1 MSSACGT
8 RPLNRNDRISFWNP
22 VSFSRSFDRLSVRL
36 LRFSKTMTRLSYIY
50 CLIDELQGI
59 RECLL
64 QVEENSPE
72 WKRFDRL
79 EDKLCAELA
88 DQMFGG

>member
-1 MSSACGT
+1 
-8 RPLNRNDRISFWNP
+8 
-22 VSFSRSFDRLSVRL
+22 
-36 LRFSKTMTRLSYIY
+36 MTRLSYIDF
-50 CLIDELQGI
+50 LNDELQVI

-64 QVEENSPE
+64 QAEDKSLEL
-72 WKRFDRL
+72 KRFDRL

>member
-1 MSSACGT
+1 
-8 RPLNRNDRISFWNP
+8 
-22 VSFSRSFDRLSVRL
+22 
-36 LRFSKTMTRLSYIY
+36 MTQLSYID

-64 QVEENSPE
+64 QTEKNSTQ
-72 WKRFDRL
+72 WQYFDRL

-88 DQMFGG
+88 NQMYRKLTK

>member
-1 MSSACGT
+1 M
-8 RPLNRNDRISFWNP
+8 
-22 VSFSRSFDRLSVRL
+22 
-36 LRFSKTMTRLSYIY
+36 KRLSYIDF
-50 CLIDELQGI
+50 LIDELQEI
-59 RECLL
+59 REHLL
-64 QVEENSPE
+64 QAEVSSPE

>member
-1 MSSACGT
+1 MK
-8 RPLNRNDRISFWNP
+8 
-22 VSFSRSFDRLSVRL
+22 RLSCID
-36 LRFSKTMTRLSYIY
+36 S
-50 CLIDELQGI
+50 LIDELQEI
-59 RECLL
+59 REYLL
-64 QVEENSPE
+64 QAQENSTE

>member
-1 MSSACGT
+1 M
-8 RPLNRNDRISFWNP
+8 
-22 VSFSRSFDRLSVRL
+22 
-36 LRFSKTMTRLSYIY
+36 KRLSYIDS
-50 CLIDELQGI
+50 LIDELQEI
-59 RECLL
+59 REYLL
-64 QVEENSPE
+64 QTEENCPE

>member
-1 MSSACGT
+1 M
-8 RPLNRNDRISFWNP
+8 
-22 VSFSRSFDRLSVRL
+22 
-36 LRFSKTMTRLSYIY
+36 KRLSYID
-50 CLIDELQGI
+50 CLIDELQVI
-59 RECLL
+59 REYLL
-64 QVEENSPE
+64 QAEENSPE

>member
-1 MSSACGT
+1 MK
-8 RPLNRNDRISFWNP
+8 
-22 VSFSRSFDRLSVRL
+22 RLSCID
-36 LRFSKTMTRLSYIY
+36 S
-50 CLIDELQGI
+50 LIDELQGI

-64 QVEENSPE
+64 QAEENSPE

-88 DQMFGG
+88 DQAFGG

>member
-1 MSSACGT
+1 
-8 RPLNRNDRISFWNP
+8 
-22 VSFSRSFDRLSVRL
+22 
-36 LRFSKTMTRLSYIY
+36 MTRLSYID

-64 QVEENSPE
+64 KAEENSPE

-88 DQMFGG
+88 DKMFGG

>member
-1 MSSACGT
+1 MEREHLIALTGF
-8 RPLNRNDRISFWNP
+8 FWDP
-22 VSFSRSFDRLSVRL
+22 VSFSRSVDRLSVRL
-36 LRFSKTMTRLSYIY
+36 LLFSKPMTRLSYID

-59 RECLL
+59 REYLI
-64 QVEENSPE
+64 QAEENSPE
-72 WKRFDRL
+72 CKNFDRL

>member
-1 MSSACGT
+1 
-8 RPLNRNDRISFWNP
+8 
-22 VSFSRSFDRLSVRL
+22 
-36 LRFSKTMTRLSYIY
+36 MTRLSYID

-64 QVEENSPE
+64 QAEGKSLER
-72 WKRFDRL
+72 KRFDRL
-79 EDKLCAELA
+79 EDKLCAELE

>member
-1 MSSACGT
+1 
-8 RPLNRNDRISFWNP
+8 
-22 VSFSRSFDRLSVRL
+22 
-36 LRFSKTMTRLSYIY
+36 MTRLSYID
-50 CLIDELQGI
+50 CLVDELQGI

-64 QVEENSPE
+64 QAEGKSLE

>member
-1 MSSACGT
+1 MS
-8 RPLNRNDRISFWNP
+8 LWNP
-22 VSFSRSFDRLSVRL
+22 VSFSRSFAQLSVRL
-36 LRFSKTMTRLSYIY
+36 LRFSKPMTRLSYID

-59 RECLL
+59 REYLL
-64 QVEENSPE
+64 QTEENSPD
-72 WKRFDRL
+72 WKQFDRL

>member
-1 MSSACGT
+1 
-8 RPLNRNDRISFWNP
+8 
-22 VSFSRSFDRLSVRL
+22 
-36 LRFSKTMTRLSYIY
+36 MTRLSYID

-59 RECLL
+59 REYLL
-64 QVEENSPE
+64 QAEKDSQE
-72 WKRFDRL
+72 WNRFDRL